1 MPRPLIEVNKLQ
13 PTSAMAATAAQRRE
27 FSLSHVCIFLLARIS
42 SAQQNKTSLAAA
54 FLVCVC
60 IIFISMASLRRHAL
74 HYCNIVP
81 LSENCGAAVTEN
93 IVVSRLYNLAPRE
106 RGRLYEISYMHYVS
120 WLRGMPHDS
129 GCITLCPELLL

>member
-27 FSLSHVCIFLLARIS
+27 FSLMCAFFYLRASPAH
-42 SAQQNKTSLAAA
+42 NKTKRLSRQL
-54 FLVCVC
+54 FSSVCVC

-129 GCITLCPELLL
+129 GCITLCPELL